1 MPLDQGGGHERPR
14 LHRYEVETVVEW
26 LQLSFVQ
33 NAFAAS
39 LFAGVLCSIVG
50 TYVVANRIAYLA
62 GGVAHAAYGGV
73 GLAFFLRIS
82 PILGILGFTTAAAV
96 LMGLLSLRERHRAD
110 TAISVLWAFGMALGV
125 LLVDLTPGYG
135 ADLMSYLFGSI
146 LTVSRSS
153 LAAMAVLTLVVLP
166 WTILFHRELAA
177 VSYDESFAKVR
188 GLPVTAFYLS
198 MVVLMALTVVVLVQ
212 VVGLILVI
220 ALLTIAPYIAEKRSR
235 SLQGMMYRA
244 VLYNLFFGVVGLSLS
259 LALNV
264 TSGAAIICVA
274 ATGYFVSVSVDAL
287 RKHLK

>member
-1 MPLDQGGGHERPR
+1 MG
-14 LHRYEVETVVEW
+14 EW
-26 LQLSFVQ
+26 LELSFVQ

-39 LFAGVLCSIVG
+39 LLAGALCGIVG

-73 GLAFFLRIS
+73 GLAFYLKI
-82 PILGILGFTTAAAV
+82 PPTLGILGFTTVAAFI
-96 LMGLLSLRERHRAD
+96 MGVVSLRERHRAD

-153 LAAMAVLTLVVLP
+153 LTAMAILTLVVIP
-166 WTILFHRELAA
+166 WTGLLHNELAA
-177 VSYDESFAKVR
+177 VSYDESFARVR
-188 GLPVTAFYLS
+188 GLPVSALYLS
-198 MVVLMALTVVVLVQ
+198 MVGLMALTVVVLVQ

-235 SLQGMMYRA
+235 SLRGMMGRA
-244 VLYNLFFGVVGLSLS
+244 VVYNIFFGLAGLSLS

-274 ATGYFVSVSVDAL
+274 ASGYFVSVVTEAL
-287 RKHLK
+287 KRRGR

>member
-1 MPLDQGGGHERPR
+1 MS
-14 LHRYEVETVVEW
+14 EW
-26 LQLSFVQ
+26 LELSFVQ

-39 LFAGVLCSIVG
+39 LLAGVLCGIVG

-73 GLAFFLRIS
+73 GLAFYLEIS
-82 PILGILGFTTAAAV
+82 PTLGILGFTMAAAL
-96 LMGLLSLRERHRAD
+96 LMGVLSLRERHRAD

-125 LLVDLTPGYG
+125 LLVDITPGYG

-146 LTVSRSS
+146 LTVSRGS
-153 LAAMAVLTLVVLP
+153 LAAMAMLTLIVLP
-166 WTILFHRELAA
+166 WTMLFHNELAA
-177 VSYDESFAKVR
+177 VSYDESFARVR

-198 MVVLMALTVVVLVQ
+198 LVGLMALTVVVLVQ

-235 SLQGMMYRA
+235 SLLSMMGRA
-244 VLYNLFFGVVGLSLS
+244 VVYNVLFGMTGLCLS

-274 ATGYFVSVSVDAL
+274 AAGYFLSVGLDNLKKRQGL
-287 RKHLK
+287 RGHHV